1 MLLWTDIS
9 YTSINATIFKTEP
22 LEWPMP
28 TLMRYHLFLQQEEK
42 LKEYDYLFYIDADMV
57 IVDHIG
63 DEILPKEGLMGAQHP
78 MYALRAGYVPPYEPN
93 PESTAYIAMPGRI
106 VEVDS
111 KKRFEPLYFAG
122 GFQGGKTEKF
132 LEAMKVMRKRIDED
146 FTKNYVARWN
156 DESHWNRYLFEN
168 PPEVVLNPSYVYP
181 DSLIAQYYVKVWGRN
196 YSPKIITLTKKFTT
210 SHEAGAV
217 ISKQLANM

>member
-1 MLLWTDIS
+1 MENKKYKVGVLVICLNPNYWPFLGELEFGLKTFFLKNHQVEMLLWTDIS

-122 GFQGGKTEKF
+122 GFQGGKTE
-132 LEAMKVMRKRIDED
+132 
-146 FTKNYVARWN
+146 T
-156 DESHWNRYLFEN
+156 
-168 PPEVVLNPSYVYP
+168 
-181 DSLIAQYYVKVWGRN
+181 
-196 YSPKIITLTKKFTT
+196 
-210 SHEAGAV
+210 
-217 ISKQLANM
+217 